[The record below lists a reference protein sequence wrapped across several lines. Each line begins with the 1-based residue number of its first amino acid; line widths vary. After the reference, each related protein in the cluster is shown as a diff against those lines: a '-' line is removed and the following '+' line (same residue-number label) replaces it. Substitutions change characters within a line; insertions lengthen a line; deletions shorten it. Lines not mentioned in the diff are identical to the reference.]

1 MGRLLKPIRTLEEK
15 RQQEEKKLLKS
26 NSTNSLEKE
35 WTKCFKLGYVI
46 FVPTYAR
53 ANGGIVEYVGPE
65 FMSESKRRYT
75 EFELRRMGA
84 EQTQEF
90 LWKRASPNG

>member
-1 MGRLLKPIRTLEEK
+1 MGRLVKPIRTLEEK
-15 RQQEEKKLLKS
+15 RLEAEKGKLQSK
-26 NSTNSLEKE
+26 NYLERE
-35 WTKCFKLGYVI
+35 RTKCFKLGHIV

-53 ANGGIVEYVGPE
+53 SNAVTVEYVGPE

-84 EQTQEF
+84 VATEEY
-90 LWKRASPNG
+90 LWKRASLNGR

>member
-15 RQQEEKKLLKS
+15 RRQEEKKLLKS
-26 NSTNSLEKE
+26 NPTNSLEKE
-35 WTKCFKLGYVI
+35 WTKCFKLGYVL

-53 ANGGIVEYVGPE
+53 VNGMVEYVGPE
-65 FMSESKRRYT
+65 FMSENKRRYT

-84 EQTQEF
+84 VATEEY
-90 LWKRASPNG
+90 LWKRASLDGR